1 MGKSSEYS
9 SRLRSLFHHF
19 LISWLRLNLR
29 SAIFRLG
36 RRTGVLKL
44 GRLGWI
50 INPFDQYKHGLRP
63 TIRPQFNFQSLNFF
77 SSEMKLTYRTG
88 SRGPDQ
94 IT

>member
-50 INPFDQYKHGLRP
+50 INPFD
-63 TIRPQFNFQSLNFF
+63 
-77 SSEMKLTYRTG
+77 
-88 SRGPDQ
+88 
-94 IT
+94 